1 MNHLEEYW
9 RCFLVLL
16 KQQLKGISAETLMLT
31 VLAAVIAI
39 HLIWFVFHRLAGKE
53 GSKRREAVLF
63 LIAGYACF
71 MYQVTLYN
79 REPNS
84 RKGVYTE
91 LDFGN
96 WSGDYMGFQQRVYS
110 LLNVALFVPWGFLL
124 AAIRGKECMCRKIFM
139 GCSASF
145 LTSFTIETLQLITGR
160 GYFELTDM
168 ITNVSG
174 GLLGVLIFCAAWAVY
189 SKKYKGCTGHENK
202 GGRK

>member
-1 MNHLEEYW
+1 
-9 RCFLVLL
+9 
-16 KQQLKGISAETLMLT
+16 MLT

-139 GCSASF
+139 VCSASF